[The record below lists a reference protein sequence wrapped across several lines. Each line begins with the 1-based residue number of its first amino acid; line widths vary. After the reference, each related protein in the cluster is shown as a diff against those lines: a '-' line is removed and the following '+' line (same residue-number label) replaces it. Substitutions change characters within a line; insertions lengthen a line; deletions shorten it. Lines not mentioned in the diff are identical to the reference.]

1 MAQLRTTT
9 HPRRWQPI
17 AMLMA
22 LSWLGEFVHNTLSLP
37 ALTLRSP
44 ENSALALIAT
54 LLVIAWWRCRGQR
67 IVAAFLLGWGLVQLV
82 VGAVITV
89 LPFPFLPFVPEQS
102 AAHYLSHLL
111 YGLAQ
116 VPLIAAMIG
125 RLRASEDAPRA
136 EALG

>member
-1 MAQLRTTT
+1 MAASSATNA
-9 HPRRWQPI
+9 PRQWQPV
-17 AMLMA
+17 AMLVG

-37 ALTLRSP
+37 TLTLLSP

-67 IVAAFLLGWGLVQLV
+67 IVAALLLGWGLVHLV

-89 LPFPFLPFVPEQS
+89 LPFPFLPFVPEQT
-102 AAHYLSHLL
+102 AAHYLAHFL

-116 VPLIAAMIG
+116 VPLIAAMFG
-125 RLRASEDAPRA
+125 HLRASEGAPRA
-136 EALG
+136 EALN